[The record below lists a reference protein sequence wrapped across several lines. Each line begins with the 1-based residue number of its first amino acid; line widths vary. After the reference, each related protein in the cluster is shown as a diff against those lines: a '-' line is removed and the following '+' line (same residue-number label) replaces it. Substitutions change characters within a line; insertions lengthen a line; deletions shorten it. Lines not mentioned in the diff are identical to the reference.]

1 MVIKL
6 DVRKILHGGPRM
18 LTRDLFAIA
27 NFPVTSAKEGMFSP
41 VPVYLSVCLS
51 SGLLKNH

>member
-1 MVIKL
+1 VIKL

-27 NFPVTSAKEGMFSP
+27 NFPVTSAKEVMFSP